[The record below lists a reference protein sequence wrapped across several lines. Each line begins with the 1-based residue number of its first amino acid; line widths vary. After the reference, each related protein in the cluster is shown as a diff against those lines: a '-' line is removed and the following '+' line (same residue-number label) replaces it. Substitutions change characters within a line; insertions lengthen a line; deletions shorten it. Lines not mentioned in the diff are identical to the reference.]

1 MGRKKKDKNNI
12 DQEQIDL
19 IPVESQPKEET
30 EVDTQPDAEPENPE
44 ATAEDISDASLE
56 TETEVES
63 IKPEAESAEP
73 ESPEVAAEDTSA
85 QPETPEEESESS
97 ALFGAYVAEE
107 NKWERKNRIKDE
119 KIKAKQE
126 KKRAKYADVD
136 DDTYEQMKAGGAH
149 KFFGVLSLMML
160 IVGIAAVALFVY
172 RLVIAPSY
180 AQVGEKEKNLHVEGF
195 ATETDTSK
203 YEQQV
208 TALQGIATPSDLTD
222 TWVEQ
227 PFEQATPSDVSAQ
240 DTEGADTLPADDAE
254 AKPVVID

>member
-1 MGRKKKDKNNI
+1 MRRKKKDKNNI
-12 DQEQIDL
+12 DNQEEIEL
-19 IPVESQPKEET
+19 IPIDPQTDKDTDGEMET
-30 EVDTQPDAEPENPE
+30 HV
-44 ATAEDISDASLE
+44 S
-56 TETEVES
+56 
-63 IKPEAESAEP
+63 
-73 ESPEVAAEDTSA
+73 EDTEKKM
-85 QPETPEEESESS
+85 ETTVSENAELKKDKIDVDGLVTEDAVPQEESESS

-149 KFFGVLSLMML
+149 KFFGVLSLLML
-160 IVGIAAVALFVY
+160 VVGIAAVALFVY

-208 TALQGIATPSDLTD
+208 SALQGVATPSDLID

-227 PFEQATPSDVSAQ
+227 PFEQATPSDVSSQ
-240 DTEGADTLPADDAE
+240 DMDGAETLPADDAE
-254 AKPVVID
+254 AKPVVGD

>member
-1 MGRKKKDKNNI
+1 MRRKKKDKNNI
-12 DQEQIDL
+12 DNQEEIEL
-19 IPVESQPKEET
+19 IPIDPQTDKDTDGEMET
-30 EVDTQPDAEPENPE
+30 HVSEDTEKKMETTVSENAELKKDKIDVDGLV
-44 ATAEDISDASLE
+44 AEDA
-56 TETEVES
+56 V
-63 IKPEAESAEP
+63 P
-73 ESPEVAAEDTSA
+73 
-85 QPETPEEESESS
+85 QEESESS

-149 KFFGVLSLMML
+149 KFFGVLSLLML

-208 TALQGIATPSDLTD
+208 SALQGVATPSDLID

-227 PFEQATPSDVSAQ
+227 PFEQATPSDVSSQ
-240 DTEGADTLPADDAE
+240 DMDGAETLPADDAE
-254 AKPVVID
+254 AKPVVVD

>member
-1 MGRKKKDKNNI
+1 MRRKKKDKNNI
-12 DQEQIDL
+12 DNQEEIEL
-19 IPVESQPKEET
+19 IPIDPQTDKDTDGEMET
-30 EVDTQPDAEPENPE
+30 HV
-44 ATAEDISDASLE
+44 S
-56 TETEVES
+56 
-63 IKPEAESAEP
+63 
-73 ESPEVAAEDTSA
+73 EDTEKKM
-85 QPETPEEESESS
+85 ETTVSENAELKKDKIDVDGLVTEDAVPQEESESS

-149 KFFGVLSLMML
+149 KFFGVLSLLML
-160 IVGIAAVALFVY
+160 VVGIAAVALFVY

-208 TALQGIATPSDLTD
+208 SALQGVATPSDLID

-227 PFEQATPSDVSAQ
+227 PFEQATPSDVSSQ
-240 DTEGADTLPADDAE
+240 DMDGAETLPADDAE
-254 AKPVVID
+254 AKPVVVD

>member
-1 MGRKKKDKNNI
+1 MLNRTAILLLCTALAAGAV
-12 DQEQIDL
+12 
-19 IPVESQPKEET
+19 IPGCSACSRNL
-30 EVDTQPDAEPENPE
+30 DG
-44 ATAEDISDASLE
+44 AS
-56 TETEVES
+56 S
-63 IKPEAESAEP
+63 I
-73 ESPEVAAEDTSA
+73 
-85 QPETPEEESESS
+85 
-97 ALFGAYVAEE
+97 
-107 NKWERKNRIKDE
+107 
-119 KIKAKQE
+119 
-126 KKRAKYADVD
+126 
-136 DDTYEQMKAGGAH
+136 
-149 KFFGVLSLMML
+149 
-160 IVGIAAVALFVY
+160 
-172 RLVIAPSY
+172 SY

>member
-1 MGRKKKDKNNI
+1 MRRKKKDKNNI
-12 DQEQIDL
+12 NNQEEIDL
-19 IPVESQPKEET
+19 IPIESQQEET
-30 EVDTQPDAEPENPE
+30 EVGTQPDAEPENPE
-44 ATAEDISDASLE
+44 ATAEDTSDASLE

-63 IKPEAESAEP
+63 IKTEAESAEP
-73 ESPEVAAEDTSA
+73 ESSEVAAEDTSA

-180 AQVGEKEKNLHVEGF
+180 AQVGEKEK
-195 ATETDTSK
+195 TCM
-203 YEQQV
+203 
-208 TALQGIATPSDLTD
+208 
-222 TWVEQ
+222 
-227 PFEQATPSDVSAQ
+227 
-240 DTEGADTLPADDAE
+240 
-254 AKPVVID
+254 